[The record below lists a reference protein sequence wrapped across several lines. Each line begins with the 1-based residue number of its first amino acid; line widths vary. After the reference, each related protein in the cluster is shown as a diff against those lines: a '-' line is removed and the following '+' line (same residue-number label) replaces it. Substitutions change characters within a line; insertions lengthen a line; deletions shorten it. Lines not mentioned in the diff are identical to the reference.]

1 MQNSF
6 DRHTALE
13 STASETGRSFRRLY
27 EGLKIVSLEVQPEA
41 PILSGSNTSQPI
53 NPGTIE
59 VEDYKY
65 GFSNDGGL
73 TDTGFDVNF

>member
-1 MQNSF
+1 MQNSI

-13 STASETGRSFRRLY
+13 SVVSETGLSFRRKY
-27 EGLKIVSLEVQPEA
+27 DGLRIVSLEVQPEA
-41 PILSGSNTSQPI
+41 AILSGSNTAIPI
-53 NPGTIE
+53 NPSTIE

>member
-53 NPGTIE
+53 NPGETT
-59 VEDYKY
+59 VENYKY
-65 GFSNDGGL
+65 GFSDDQGM
-73 TDTGFDVNF
+73 TDKGFEVNF